1 MNAVIEIADQWTDR
15 VNAKDIE
22 GVLKLSATNVEIS
35 GPRGTAAGHDMLA
48 QWVENSG
55 IQLQTLSR
63 YIRDGKVI
71 YEQKASWENENGE
84 VILYSFFLVKEG
96 KVTQIARFDLLDD
109 AFGASGMS
117 EEDLV

>member
-1 MNAVIEIADQWTDR
+1 MKSVIEIADQWTDY
-15 VNAKDIE
+15 VNAKDID
-22 GVLKLSATNVEIS
+22 GVLSLSATNVEIS
-35 GPRGTAAGHDMLA
+35 GPRGTAAGQDMLA

-55 IQLQTLSR
+55 IQLETLAR
-63 YIRDGKVI
+63 YLKGSKMI

-96 KVTQIARFDLLDD
+96 KVTQIARFDLLED
-109 AFGASGMS
+109 AFGSSGLS

>member
-1 MNAVIEIADQWTDR
+1 MNSVIETADQWTDC
-15 VNAKDIE
+15 VNAKDID
-22 GVLKLSATNVEIS
+22 GVLSLSATSVEIS

-55 IQLQTLSR
+55 IQLRTLAR
-63 YIRDGKVI
+63 YVKDGKVI
-71 YEQKASWENENGE
+71 YEQKASWENEDGE

-96 KVTQIARFDLLDD
+96 KVMQIARFDLLED
-109 AFGASGMS
+109 AFGSSGLS